1 MDELSKIVNEWIK
14 SKYSRLLEIKPQ
26 LDKIISNKKGENQ
39 EVVFE
44 YSLKAENQDPYKFTA
59 KLVLDKG
66 KIVKE
71 EIIEA

>member
-1 MDELSKIVNEWIK
+1 MDETNKIVNEWIK